1 MVPEKSDVLYGTLAL
16 MVLKTLDVMGPLH
29 GYALARRIEQ
39 ISGDQLALNQGTLY
53 PALLKLQQM
62 GWIAGTWGDSETG
75 RRARFYAITPA
86 GRKQLQAEAEN
97 WLRASSI
104 VARFVKGLP

>member
-1 MVPEKSDVLYGTLAL
+1 
-16 MVLKTLDVMGPLH
+16 
-29 GYALARRIEQ
+29 
-39 ISGDQLALNQGTLY
+39 
-53 PALLKLQQM
+53 M
-62 GWIAGTWGDSETG
+62 GWIAGKWGDSETG